1 MGILG
6 EVALLFRIPRLG
18 ASPEVVSPGPEH
30 CPGHESLL
38 GGREVLPSL
47 PPCASHPLRLLGA
60 ERAGAHHRSG

>member
-30 CPGHESLL
+30 CLGHESLL
-38 GGREVLPSL
+38 GGREVLPT
-47 PPCASHPLRLLGA
+47 P
-60 ERAGAHHRSG
+60 SGCLEQSGQGPITG